1 MTIKSVILSGGSGTR
16 LWPASREAYPKQ
28 LLALTGEH
36 TLLQE
41 TVLRVQGSD
50 SLADTLHGGT
60 MAVDPQPIVVSN
72 EEYRFI
78 TAEQL
83 RQIGLGKAQIVL
95 EPAGRNTAPALT
107 LAARL
112 AAAEGDPVLLV
123 MPADHVIALPER
135 FRHAIAHG
143 AALAGAGN
151 FVSFGIVPDRAE
163 TGYGYIRSARPLQPA
178 GEACAVLE
186 FVEKPDAAT
195 AQRYL
200 QSGEYLWN
208 SGIFMMKASVWLRAI
223 EHFAPA
229 IASAC
234 ARAIEQGQLDA
245 DFLRVESA
253 SFKACPSDSIDYA
266 VMEKLPRTEGLGRSL
281 VLPLAAGWSD
291 VGAWDA
297 LWAVS
302 AKDEAGNCARGEVIL
317 ESTHNSLIHANSR
330 LVAAI
335 GCEDMVVV
343 ETPDAVM
350 VAPKS
355 RTQDVRKVV
364 ARLQAEGRSLIRTHR
379 KVHRPWGWYDA
390 IDYGERF
397 QVKHI
402 VVNPGSMLS
411 LQMHHHRAEHW
422 IVVRGTAEVTCGDKV
437 FLLAEN
443 ESTFI
448 PLGHTHRLHNPGK
461 VALEMI
467 EVQSGA
473 YLGEDDI
480 VRFEDNYG
488 RTGVQPAGCV

>member
-1 MTIKSVILSGGSGTR
+1 MMIKSVILSGGSGTR

-28 LLALTGEH
+28 LLPLTGEH

-41 TVLRVQGSD
+41 TALRLQG
-50 SLADTLHGGT
+50 ADILHDNPLS
-60 MAVDPQPIVVSN
+60 VDPRTIVVSN

-78 TAEQL
+78 IAEQL
-83 RQIGLGKAQIVL
+83 RQIGISTPQIVL

-112 AAAEGDPVLLV
+112 AIAEGDPVLLV
-123 MPADHVIALPER
+123 MPADHVISVPEA
-135 FRHAIAHG
+135 FRRAIAQG
-143 AALAGAGN
+143 AKFAATGC
-151 FVSFGIVPDRAE
+151 FVTFGIVPDRAE
-163 TGYGYIRSARPLQPA
+163 TGYGYIRAATPQQGADAARS
-178 GEACAVLE
+178 VLE
-186 FVEKPDAAT
+186 FVEKPDAET

-223 EHFAPA
+223 EHFDPA

-234 ARAIEQGQLDA
+234 ARAIEHSQVDA
-245 DFLRVESA
+245 DFLRVNAGIFST
-253 SFKACPSDSIDYA
+253 CPSDSIDYA
-266 VMEKLPRTEGLGRSL
+266 VMERLPRTAMLGEAM
-281 VLPLAAGWSD
+281 VIPLAAGWSD

-302 AKDEAGNCARGEVIL
+302 AKDEDGNCARGEVIF
-317 ESTHNSLIHANSR
+317 ESTRNSLVHANSR

-350 VAPKS
+350 VAHKS

-402 VVNPGSMLS
+402 VVNPGSKLS

-461 VALEMI
+461 VPLEMI

-488 RTGVQPAGCV
+488 RTGVQPEGCV

>member
-1 MTIKSVILSGGSGTR
+1 MMIKSVILSGGSGTR

-28 LLALTGEH
+28 LLPLTSEH
-36 TLLQE
+36 SLLQE
-41 TVLRVQGSD
+41 TALRLQGT
-50 SLADTLHGGT
+50 DTGNTLQ
-60 MAVDPQPIVVSN
+60 VDPRPIVVSN

-78 TAEQL
+78 IAEQL
-83 RQIGLGKAQIVL
+83 RQIGVRTPQIVL
-95 EPAGRNTAPALT
+95 EPVGRNTAPALT
-107 LAARL
+107 LAAHL
-112 AAAEGDPVLLV
+112 ASAEGDPVLLV
-123 MPADHVIALPER
+123 MPADHVISAPEA
-135 FRHAIAHG
+135 FRRAIAQG
-143 AALAGAGN
+143 ATEASAGCL
-151 FVSFGIVPDRAE
+151 VTFGIVPDRAE
-163 TGYGYIRSARPLQPA
+163 TGYGYIRTAAVAQAADQAADQAR
-178 GEACAVLE
+178 AVLE

-200 QSGEYLWN
+200 DSGEYLWN
-208 SGIFMMKASVWLRAI
+208 SGIFMMKASVWLQAI
-223 EHFAPA
+223 AHFDPA
-229 IASAC
+229 IASTC
-234 ARAIEQGQLDA
+234 AQAIEHSQLDT
-245 DFLRVESA
+245 DFLRVDA
-253 SFKACPSDSIDYA
+253 GIFQTCPSDSIDYA
-266 VMEKLPRTEGLGRSL
+266 VMER
-281 VLPLAAGWSD
+281 LPLAPLLGEAKVIPLEAGWSD

-302 AKDEAGNCARGEVIL
+302 AKDEAGNCARGEVIF
-317 ESTHNSLIHANSR
+317 EATRNSLVHANSR

-350 VAPKS
+350 VAHKS
-355 RTQDVRKVV
+355 RTQDVKKVV

-402 VVNPGSMLS
+402 VVHPGSSLS

-448 PLGHTHRLHNPGK
+448 PLGRTHRLHNPGK
-461 VALEMI
+461 VPLEMI
-467 EVQSGA
+467 EVQSGS

-488 RTGVQPAGCV
+488 RTGVQPQGCV